1 MTSETSG
8 LPQTPEDVTRFMDG
22 LTFTDTEV
30 ATEDLPPLPDDDEDV
45 LVPRSFKIP
54 ARLDRAL
61 EELAGAGGKSEL
73 VRRYLAAGIAAD
85 LAARQQG
92 GQVLIPLDEAV
103 RLLTGL
109 SQLPRSASRVCRN
122 RCES

>member
-1 MTSETSG
+1 M
-8 LPQTPEDVTRFMDG
+8 
-22 LTFTDTEV
+22 
-30 ATEDLPPLPDDDEDV
+30 
-45 LVPRSFKIP
+45 PRSFKIP

-73 VRRYLAAGIAAD
+73 VRRYIAAGIAAD
-85 LAARQQG
+85 LAARQRG

-109 SQLPRSASRVCRN
+109 SQLPRSA
-122 RCES
+122 